1 MPVCQFYFLIK
12 YDIIVWLKTY
22 RKEGGKGAMECRK
35 LVLASK
41 SPRRCE
47 LLTRFGI
54 PFETFAPEVNESCS
68 LPAGEAVELLS
79 RRKALATASR
89 FGDTFILAADT
100 LVSLNGETLGKPS
113 GPEEA
118 SRMLSRLSGQTHQV
132 FTGVTV
138 VPPSGEVFTASDRTD
153 VTFCDIPDEEILS
166 YVATGDP
173 LDKAGSYALQ
183 GRAALWVTRIEG
195 CDTSVIGLPL
205 YLVRRLL
212 IRAGYP
218 LAAVQHH

>member
-1 MPVCQFYFLIK
+1 
-12 YDIIVWLKTY
+12 
-22 RKEGGKGAMECRK
+22 MEFRK

-47 LLTRFGI
+47 LLTRFGV
-54 PFETFAPEVNESCS
+54 PFETFAPEVDESCS

-89 FGDTFILAADT
+89 FGDAFILAADT

-218 LAAVQHH
+218 LAAAQHH

>member
-1 MPVCQFYFLIK
+1 
-12 YDIIVWLKTY
+12 
-22 RKEGGKGAMECRK
+22 MECRK

-54 PFETFAPEVNESCS
+54 PFETFAPEVDESCS
-68 LPAGEAVELLS
+68 LPAGEAVEILS

-89 FGDTFILAADT
+89 FGDAFILAADT
-100 LVSLNGETLGKPS
+100 LVSLNGKTLGKPS

-138 VPPSGEVFTASDRTD
+138 IPPSGYVFTASDRTD

-218 LAAVQHH
+218 LAAAQHH